1 MPANRKTNTVRPKRR
16 VATRTTAAAG
26 PSPAPVDVVS
36 EYDDPRVIAL
46 WDAALTTYEGR
57 MDAQLWGLA
66 VGAIE
71 VARLFYAN
79 GSVAAWTE
87 YRRTIKEIDHVIGQT
102 EMTAAPSERS
112 LASVIRLA

>member
-16 VATRTTAAAG
+16 VATRTTAAGIA
-26 PSPAPVDVVS
+26 PTPADVVT
-36 EYDDPRVIAL
+36 EYDDVRVIAL
-46 WDAALTTYEGR
+46 WDAALATYEGR
-57 MDAQLWGLA
+57 MDAQLWGMA

-71 VARLFYAN
+71 VARIFYAT
-79 GSVAAWTE
+79 GSVAAWSE

-102 EMTAAPSERS
+102 ETTAAPSERS

>member
-1 MPANRKTNTVRPKRR
+1 MPAKRKAQTIEPRR
-16 VATRTTAAAG
+16 RRAATRTAPG
-26 PSPAPVDVVS
+26 KAPVPQGVVRDD
-36 EYDDPRVIAL
+36 DDPRVIAL
-46 WDAALTTYEGR
+46 WDAAVETYAGK

-79 GSVAAWTE
+79 GSVAAWSE

-102 EMTAAPSERS
+102 ETAAPAARP
-112 LASVIRLA
+112 LAAVVRLA

>member
-16 VATRTTAAAG
+16 VATRTAPG
-26 PSPAPVDVVS
+26 GAPVPQGVIRDD
-36 EYDDPRVIAL
+36 DDPRVVAL
-46 WDAALTTYEGR
+46 WEAAVESYAGK

-79 GSVAAWTE
+79 GSVAAWSE

-102 EMTAAPSERS
+102 EAVSAPAARP
-112 LASVIRLA
+112 LAAVVRLA